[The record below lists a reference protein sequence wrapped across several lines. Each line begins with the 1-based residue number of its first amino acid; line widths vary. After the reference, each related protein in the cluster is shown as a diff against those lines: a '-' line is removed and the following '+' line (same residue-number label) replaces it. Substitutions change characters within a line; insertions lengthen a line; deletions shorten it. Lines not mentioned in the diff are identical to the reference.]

1 MAQSPVSRK
10 LRRKVQQWISQLF
23 YLPNLDCEP
32 QNHWMKNRGLPG
44 VFLTQAARLSLA
56 SVAYEKRLK
65 LAQIA
70 QAMISVKSSS

>member
-1 MAQSPVSRK
+1 
-10 LRRKVQQWISQLF
+10 
-23 YLPNLDCEP
+23 
-32 QNHWMKNRGLPG
+32 MKNRGLPG